1 MLKEHL
7 NIHVSKNKNEIK
19 KKEANHR
26 PSVKANNTKFCMII
40 QDKIFVALG
49 QEKFLI

>member
-1 MLKEHL
+1 M

-26 PSVKANNTKFCMII
+26 PNVKANNIKFCMII

-49 QEKFLI
+49 QE